1 MTNKEKFINML
12 IDRLERRKNN
22 KIKKAEEVD
31 YYEEIEQESEERL
44 DLKEL
49 MQ

>member
-1 MTNKEKFINML
+1 MTNKEKFINIL

-22 KIKKAEEVD
+22 KRKKVEEAD
-31 YYEEIEQESEERL
+31 YYEDIEQENEERL